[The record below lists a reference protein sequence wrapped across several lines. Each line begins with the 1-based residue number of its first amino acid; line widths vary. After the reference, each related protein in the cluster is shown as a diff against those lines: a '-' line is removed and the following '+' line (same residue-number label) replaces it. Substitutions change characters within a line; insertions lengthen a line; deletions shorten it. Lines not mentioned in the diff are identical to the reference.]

1 MIIFLVN
8 LKVHNANS
16 RPMKQPIPLALE
28 LTFLSV
34 MTTVVIN
41 VCSAG
46 VPQDSAGVW
55 QQMELKYLGPEE
67 EDNPN
72 ATPVKVCCYFGTQ
85 GA

>member
-1 MIIFLVN
+1 
-8 LKVHNANS
+8 
-16 RPMKQPIPLALE
+16 MKQPIPLALE
-28 LTFLSV
+28 LTFLGV

-67 EDNPN
+67 EDSSN
-72 ATPVKVCCYFGTQ
+72 ATPMKVCCYFETQ
-85 GA
+85 EV

>member
-1 MIIFLVN
+1 MIIFLLN
-8 LKVHNANS
+8 LKVQDANN
-16 RPMKQPIPLALE
+16 RPMKQPILLALE

-34 MTTVVIN
+34 MMMVVIN

-55 QQMELKYLGPEE
+55 QQVELKYLGPEE

-72 ATPVKVCCYFGTQ
+72 ATPMKVCCYFGTQ

>member
-28 LTFLSV
+28 LTFLGV
-34 MTTVVIN
+34 MMTVVIN

-46 VPQDSAGVW
+46 VPQDSAGV
-55 QQMELKYLGPEE
+55 
-67 EDNPN
+67 
-72 ATPVKVCCYFGTQ
+72 
-85 GA
+85 

>member
-1 MIIFLVN
+1 
-8 LKVHNANS
+8 
-16 RPMKQPIPLALE
+16 MKQPIPLALE

-41 VCSAG
+41 ICSAG
-46 VPQDSAGVW
+46 APLDSAGVW
-55 QQMELKYLGPEE
+55 QQMELRYLGPEE

-72 ATPVKVCCYFGTQ
+72 ATPMKVCCYFGTQ